1 MSGVLDVILSARFV
15 AATLIYTL
23 LTLSVSWLDLW
34 LEEKLHEVP
43 VSDWLAEHFGIPLLR
58 ALSMIVFII
67 LLYPE
72 LFQFEPLPS
81 INQLLADGE
90 GRIQHMVNWVFVIA
104 LLLPLIPVL
113 GPRIEIVLP
122 VQGLIVLVIL
132 SHWLIQYIG
141 LEDVSLFPSASV
153 FSAMMLT
160 GVLGSYL
167 TVVISQ
173 HLGRWIDRQ
182 FTVHHGATLIYP
194 LLALVIQTPT
204 LALYVQGV
212 FNT

>member
-1 MSGVLDVILSARFV
+1 MSGILDVILSTRFV

-23 LTLSVSWLDLW
+23 LTLAVSWLDLW
-34 LEEKLHEVP
+34 LEEKLHDVP

-58 ALSMIVFII
+58 VLSMIVFII

-72 LFQFEPLPS
+72 LFSLDPLPS
-81 INQLLADGE
+81 ITQLVADGE
-90 GRIQHMVNWVFVIA
+90 GRIQHMMNWVFVIA
-104 LLLPLIPVL
+104 LLLPMIPLL

-122 VQGLIVLVIL
+122 VQGLVVLVIL
-132 SHWLIQYIG
+132 SRWLIQYLG
-141 LEDVSLFPSASV
+141 LQDVSLIPSASI
-153 FSAMMLT
+153 FGAMMIT
-160 GVLGSYL
+160 GVVGSYL
-167 TVVISQ
+167 TVSVSQ

-212 FNT
+212 FKT

>member
-1 MSGVLDVILSARFV
+1 MSGILDVILSTRFV

-23 LTLSVSWLDLW
+23 LTLAVSWLDLW
-34 LEEKLHEVP
+34 LEEKLHDVP

-58 ALSMIVFII
+58 VLSMIVFFI

-72 LFQFEPLPS
+72 LFSFDPLPS
-81 INQLLADGE
+81 ITQLVADGE
-90 GRIQHMVNWVFVIA
+90 GRIQHMMNWVFVIA
-104 LLLPLIPVL
+104 LLLPMIPLL

-122 VQGLIVLVIL
+122 VQGLVVLVIL
-132 SHWLIQYIG
+132 SRWLIQYLG
-141 LEDVSLFPSASV
+141 LQDVSLIPSASI
-153 FSAMMLT
+153 FGAMMIT
-160 GVLGSYL
+160 GVVGSYL
-167 TVVISQ
+167 TVSVSQ

-212 FNT
+212 FKT

>member
-1 MSGVLDVILSARFV
+1 MSGILDVILSTRFV

-23 LTLSVSWLDLW
+23 LTLSISWLDLW
-34 LEEKLHEVP
+34 LEEKLHDVP

-72 LFQFEPLPS
+72 LFPLESLPS
-81 INQLLADGE
+81 ISQLLADGD

-104 LLLPLIPVL
+104 LLLPLIPLL

-122 VQGLIVLVIL
+122 VQGLVVLIIL
-132 SHWLIQYIG
+132 SRWLMQYLG
-141 LEDVSLFPSASV
+141 LDDISLVPSALTIG
-153 FSAMMLT
+153 AMMLT

-167 TVVISQ
+167 TVIISQ

-182 FTVHHGATLIYP
+182 FIVHHGATLIYP

-204 LALYVQGV
+204 LAIYVQGV
-212 FNT
+212 FKT

>member
-1 MSGVLDVILSARFV
+1 MSGILDVILSTRFV

-23 LTLSVSWLDLW
+23 LTLSISWLDLW
-34 LEEKLHEVP
+34 LEEKLHDVP

-72 LFQFEPLPS
+72 LFPLESLPS
-81 INQLLADGE
+81 ISQLLADGD

-104 LLLPLIPVL
+104 LLLPLIPLL

-122 VQGLIVLVIL
+122 VQGLVVLIIL
-132 SHWLIQYIG
+132 SRWLMQYLG
-141 LEDVSLFPSASV
+141 LDDISLVPSALTIG
-153 FSAMMLT
+153 AMMLT

-167 TVVISQ
+167 TVIISQ

-182 FTVHHGATLIYP
+182 FIVHHGATLIYP

-212 FNT
+212 FKA